1 MESKMSIETI
11 SFELPSHW
19 ASAFLYGDESGLDD
33 SDEDTGA
40 LNRFTKY
47 MVKNYGSCHCVI
59 VEGEGFGDFR
69 DYHDATDFGA
79 LASDVLTFVFDVTK
93 ESNNA

>member
-1 MESKMSIETI
+1 MSLELE

-19 ASAFLYGDESGLDD
+19 ACALLYGDESDLDD
-33 SDEDTGA
+33 SDEQA

-47 MVKNYGSCHCVI
+47 MVKTYGACHCVS

-69 DYHDATDFGA
+69 GYHDATDFGA
-79 LASDVLTFVFDVTK
+79 LASDVLTFVFDITK
-93 ESNNA
+93 GV